1 MSNLLKVNPSEYGI
15 EESKQK
21 ELIGNLP
28 QILSERDTLQPQ
40 YDEVMRLDI
49 EQPETAKRA
58 KELRKLVKDNRTK
71 GIEVWHKTTKEYFLK
86 GGQFVDAIKRKEVA
100 INEQWEEKLEIIEKH
115 AEIKEAKRIAA
126 LQAEREALLLQYGV
140 TGVPNF
146 GAMQDEVFENFLAG
160 SKMKHEAKI
169 EAERKSEAERLAKEQ
184 AEAEERERI
193 RLENERL
200 KAEAEERERQ
210 IKAEREKAEAERKA
224 AEEAARIEREKLEA
238 IARKEREQAE
248 AKLKKEREERERIE
262 AEIKAKAEAERK
274 AKEAEALRIAAEE
287 KVKAEAER
295 KAKAAPDKEKL
306 FNLAKSIGLV
316 EIPDLKSEEGKKIL
330 SDVKLM
336 LDKLSTFINEK
347 TNQL

>member
-1 MSNLLKVNPSEYGI
+1 MENLLKVNPSEYGI
-15 EESKQK
+15 EESKEK

-40 YDEVMRLDI
+40 YDEVIRLDI
-49 EQPETAKRA
+49 EQPETSKRA
-58 KELRKLVKDNRTK
+58 KELRKLIKDNRTK

-100 INEQWEEKLEIIEKH
+100 INEQWEEKLELIEKH
-115 AEIKEAKRIAA
+115 AEIKEAKRIAV

-140 TGVPNF
+140 TGVPNL

-160 SKMKHEAKI
+160 SKMKHLAKI
-169 EAERKSEAERLAKEQ
+169 EAEQKAEKERIAKEK
-184 AEAEERERI
+184 AEAEELKRI

-200 KAEAEERERQ
+200 KEEAEERERQ
-210 IKAEREKAEAERKA
+210 MKA
-224 AEEAARIEREKLEA
+224 EREKLEA

-287 KVKAEAER
+287 KMKAESER

-306 FNLAKSIGLV
+306 FNLAKSIGLI
-316 EIPDLKSEEGKKIL
+316 ELPELKSEEGKKIL
-330 SDVKLM
+330 GDVKTM
-336 LDKLSTFINEK
+336 LDKLSNFINEK
-347 TNQL
+347 TNQI

>member
-49 EQPETAKRA
+49 EQPETWKRA

-71 GIEVWHKTTKEYFLK
+71 GIEVWHKTAKEYFLK
-86 GGQFVDAIKRKEVA
+86 GGQFVDAIKRKEVV
-100 INEQWEEKLEIIEKH
+100 INEQWEENMEKIEKH

-126 LQAEREALLLQYGV
+126 LQAEREKELAQYGV
-140 TGVPNF
+140 TGIPNL
-146 GAMQDEVFENFLAG
+146 GALQDQVYENFLEG
-160 SKMKHEAKI
+160 SKIKHAAILEAELKAEQERQAKI
-169 EAERKSEAERLAKEQ
+169 K

-200 KAEAEERERQ
+200 KAEAEERELQ
-210 IKAEREKAEAERKA
+210 MKAEREKAESERKA

-238 IARKEREQAE
+238 IARKEREEAE

-287 KVKAEAER
+287 KAKAEAER

-316 EIPDLKSEEGKKIL
+316 ELPELKSDEAKKIL
-330 SDVKLM
+330 SDVKIM
-336 LDKLSTFINEK
+336 LDKLSNFINEK
-347 TNQL
+347 TNQI